1 MSQYPPPG
9 QYPPPPGNYPPPG
22 QGQYWQESPKGKGM
36 AITALVLGILALLTF
51 WSVVGGLLF
60 GLFGLIFG
68 IIAFVKTRR
77 GTGGGTGMAVTG
89 LVLSVLAIIGSIL
102 IGIVGW
108 SFFVESGGRDLID
121 CLNKAGND
129 QAAIDECEREWEQN
143 VEDRFSIT
151 LTPQPTP

>member
-1 MSQYPPPG
+1 
-9 QYPPPPGNYPPPG
+9 
-22 QGQYWQESPKGKGM
+22 M

-129 QAAIDECEREWEQN
+129 QAAIDECERKWEQN
-143 VEDRFSIT
+143 IEDRFSIT